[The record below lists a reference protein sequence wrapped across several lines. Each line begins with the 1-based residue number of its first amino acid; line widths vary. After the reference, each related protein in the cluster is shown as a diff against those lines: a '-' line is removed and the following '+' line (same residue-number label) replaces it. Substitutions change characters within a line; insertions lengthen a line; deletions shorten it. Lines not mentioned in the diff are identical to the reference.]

1 MVYGQNSRNHIMKI
15 IMISDD
21 ICCILL
27 FPCWSSQNDAMTFQ
41 TKQQSSC
48 LRIVFGHLLASPG
61 FAIEQ
66 KPINTVTRSIQQNET
81 KARFV
86 LSHEPVH
93 PNKKNKVVWLL
104 IPSTRIALSQRTSKP
119 ATLALLSFEEAPQD
133 GSLLHTSR
141 KTKRSTIAMVHPSAS
156 C

>member
-1 MVYGQNSRNHIMKI
+1 MDKI
-15 IMISDD
+15 AEIISCKNND

-27 FPCWSSQNDAMTFQ
+27 FPCWSLQNDAMTFQ
-41 TKQQSSC
+41 TKRQSSF
-48 LRIVFGHLLASPG
+48 LRIVFGHLLASLG
-61 FAIEQ
+61 FAMEQ

-93 PNKKNKVVWLL
+93 PNKTKQSSMIVDSFHSHSF
-104 IPSTRIALSQRTSKP
+104 IPKTSKP